1 MISLIKRFY
10 AIIDMEL
17 CMPDYGEWYMTCREK
32 TLTYILRS
40 IICLLLETIRD
51 NIFPITIIL
60 IMTYATH
67 IMITKILQN
76 KQRNH
81 RPQTNQNDQQQTKEP
96 QHQPDCTQ
104 KQHHEVDI
112 LSEQPFSHPDNK
124 PTNQHDTPTIKD
136 DTPTFKDDTPTNKDD
151 ARPNLCS
158 PQHIKTTNQKTKTY
172 DAGKIKGPRDY
183 GPKNKRAH
191 RPRIKTKNIYIYIYI

>member
-40 IICLLLETIRD
+40 IICLILETIRD
-51 NIFPITIIL
+51 NIFPITIIS

-67 IMITKILQN
+67 IMITKIYQN

-81 RPQTNQNDQQQTKEP
+81 RPQTNQNDQQQTKKP

-104 KQHHEVDI
+104 NQHPDVEI
-112 LSEQPFSHPDNK
+112 LSEQPCSHTDNK
-124 PTNQHDTPTIKD
+124 PTNQNDTPTI
-136 DTPTFKDDTPTNKDD
+136 KDDTPTNKDD

-191 RPRIKTKNIYIYIYI
+191 RPRMTKQKHIPFEMIVDSL